1 MKEDLKGHF
10 RQNGEVYKPNH
21 LPFFLKKRPLETSIF
36 QTVVFVI

>member
-21 LPFFLKKRPLETSIF
+21 LPFFLKKDRLKLLYFKRSF
-36 QTVVFVI
+36 L

>member
-21 LPFFLKKRPLETSIF
+21 LPFFFKKKTA
-36 QTVVFVI
+36 